1 MLNEKSNSHSVIF
14 IANAIVCL
22 LASILLLYTF
32 SYEGNMD
39 NLSVFFRLLLILVLI
54 INSFISFNINIK
66 NINVIRICSFI
77 FFIISFFYALHDI
90 MALGIIKYVD
100 IISEMFLYGYF
111 LPYASIVFGIWNLL
125 VFIFSRSF
133 LYIK

>member
-22 LASILLLYTF
+22 LSSILLLYTF
-32 SYEGNMD
+32 SYEGNME
-39 NLSVFFRLLLILVLI
+39 NLSVFCRISLILVLI
-54 INSFISFNINIK
+54 FNSFISFNINIK
-66 NINVIRICSFI
+66 NINFLRIYSFI
-77 FFIISFFYALHDI
+77 LFIFSFSYALIDI
-90 MALGIIKYVD
+90 MALGIIKYLD

-111 LPYASIVFGIWNLL
+111 LPHASIVFGIWNLL
-125 VFIFSRSF
+125 VFIFCRSF

>member
-32 SYEGNMD
+32 SYESNMD
-39 NLSVFFRLLLILVLI
+39 NSSVFFRVLLILVLI

-77 FFIISFFYALHDI
+77 LFIFSFVYALHDI
-90 MALGIIKYVD
+90 MALGIIKYLD

-111 LPYASIVFGIWNLL
+111 LPHASIVFGIWNLL

>member
-22 LASILLLYTF
+22 LASILLMYTF
-32 SYEGNMD
+32 SYESNMD
-39 NLSVFFRLLLILVLI
+39 NSSVFFRVLLILVLI

-66 NINVIRICSFI
+66 NINVIKICSFI
-77 FFIISFFYALHDI
+77 LFIFSFVYALHDI
-90 MALGIIKYVD
+90 MSLGIIKYLD
-100 IISEMFLYGYF
+100 IISEMFLDGYF
-111 LPYASIVFGIWNLL
+111 LPHASIVFGIWNLL